1 MLKSFILLVLAK
13 VSHIRLHLRLPQL
26 PIGFPS
32 HFFDRPRLLWSFVDA
47 WAVWECSSGLGVPN
61 RKWLQSL
68 EESMRACGL
77 AHCADEPAVPIRHHL
92 WVRSLARAQWP
103 VCRFHSGSLSCLHGH
118 ELSDRLLWTGRPWGK
133 AALVGPGLSA
143 AVICICNYL
152 SPFSGQSIVWPCTS
166 ASRKVCFDHFPPWSP
181 NPMAVWLTWLKAKKQ
196 WGWRA
201 HKAVRNM
208 SHLALVIMMPWLV
221 FWPLTC
227 FTERWLLIG
236 KFTASTF
243 FRNDS
248 FGGRTILNRALRRG
262 RALDWESGKLVS
274 GPRSV
279 IDCCM
284 VLWKLSYSYAIGGG
298 EMVALD
304 AL

>member
-1 MLKSFILLVLAK
+1 MLKSFILLVLTCKDVTFQTSSEAP
-13 VSHIRLHLRLPQL
+13 STAHRLSLT
-26 PIGFPS
+26 F
-32 HFFDRPRLLWSFVDA
+32 LWSSQASVILCGCLSCMG
-47 WAVWECSSGLGVPN
+47 VQLGLGVPN
-61 RKWLQSL
+61 RKWLQSS

-92 WVRSLARAQWP
+92 WVRSLARAQCL

-133 AALVGPGLSA
+133 AVLVGPGLSA

-166 ASRKVCFDHFPPWSP
+166 ASRKVCFDQFPPWSP

-201 HKAVRNM
+201 HKTVRNM
-208 SHLALVIMMPWLV
+208 SHLALVIVMPWLV

-236 KFTASTF
+236 RFTASTF

-248 FGGRTILNRALRRG
+248 FGGRTILNRALRCG
-262 RALDWESGKLVS
+262 RALDWSGKLVS

-279 IDCCM
+279 VDCCM
-284 VLWKLSYSYAIGGG
+284 VFENSLTHMPEEEGQWLR
-298 EMVALD
+298 
-304 AL
+304 